1 MEPIGSFL
9 TGQRLRLAE
18 LQDYVID
25 IIYDYFYPDALLYGG
40 TAIWRCFGGMR
51 FSDDIDI
58 YMDMDAFSRLLS
70 SLEKYGL
77 RLLWQDPE
85 FPTRVRI
92 ANNVTELLLE
102 TKLGYAENEMRTY
115 ARIDGTAKTIS
126 VLTPTELMTR
136 KMEAYQGRRYVRDI
150 YDLYILTNWLDRSD
164 YVVNSSFSK
173 FLHGILRPIDENVLS
188 SLLYA
193 GKRDLDF
200 SLMVEYI
207 KRWLNEI

>member
-102 TKLGYAENEMRTY
+102 TKPGYAENEMRTY

-173 FLHGILRPIDENVLS
+173 FLQKILRPIDENVLS

>member
-25 IIYDYFYPDALLYGG
+25 LIYDYFHPDALLYGG

-102 TKLGYAENEMRTY
+102 TKPGYAENEMRTY
-115 ARIDGTAKTIS
+115 AGIDGTAKTIS

-173 FLHGILRPIDENVLS
+173 FLLGILRPIDENVLS

>member
-9 TGQRLRLAE
+9 TGQRLSLAE

-25 IIYDYFYPDALLYGG
+25 IIYDYFHPDALLYGG
-40 TAIWRCFGGMR
+40 TAVWRCFGGMR

-58 YMDMDAFSRLLS
+58 YMDGNSFNLFVSA
-70 SLEKYGL
+70 LEKYGL

-85 FPTRVRI
+85 IPTRVRI

-102 TKLGYAENEMRTY
+102 TKPGYAENEMRTY
-115 ARIDGTAKTIS
+115 ARIDGSTKTIS

-150 YDLYILTNWLDRSD
+150 YDLFILTNWLDRSD

-173 FLHGILRPIDENVLS
+173 FLQGIHRPIDEKVLS

-193 GKRDLDF
+193 GKKDLDF
-200 SLMVEYI
+200 ARMVEYI

>member
-9 TGQRLRLAE
+9 TGQRLSLAE

-25 IIYDYFYPDALLYGG
+25 IIYDYFHPDALLYGG
-40 TAIWRCFGGMR
+40 TAIWRCFGSMR
-51 FSDDIDI
+51 FSEDIDI
-58 YMDMDAFSRLLS
+58 YMNTDAFSRFLS

-115 ARIDGTAKTIS
+115 SRIDGTAKTIS

-173 FLHGILRPIDENVLS
+173 FLQKILRPIDENVLS

>member
-25 IIYDYFYPDALLYGG
+25 IIYDYFHPDALLYGG
-40 TAIWRCFGGMR
+40 TAIWRCFDGMR
-51 FSDDIDI
+51 FSDDLGL
-58 YMDMDAFSRLLS
+58 YMDMDAFSRFLS

-102 TKLGYAENEMRTY
+102 TKPGYAENEMRTY
-115 ARIDGTAKTIS
+115 AGIDGTAKTIS

-173 FLHGILRPIDENVLS
+173 FLLGILRPIDENVLS